1 MDYGL
6 GFKLQQLLNL
16 STCLYLFLGV
26 QVIVRSIIDQDPL
39 RPVDESNL
47 VWSDDEED
55 EKVDNMV
62 SLINTNFQFTSS
74 MFVGGLT
81 KLEVER
87 MRECENVNSKGKK
100 SKKHSL
106 ATSSTDP
113 SYIASVVIEKIKPE
127 LQTVDGNIV
136 EACRRVDA
144 IEGSMVGL
152 VQSVLAKFKD
162 EMLESVR
169 YLVTDLTKEDC
180 DGPLRI
186 TPTGTTATI
195 RENGNRTQSKA
206 CVVTQANDLTIRD
219 VLRDISAY
227 STPPDSPR
235 LSQDIIL
242 SSYHDDD
249 FKFVLN

>member
-1 MDYGL
+1 VDYGL

-26 QVIVRSIIDQDPL
+26 QVLVRSIIDQDPL

-127 LQTVDGNIV
+127 LQTMDGNIV

-186 TPTGTTATI
+186 TLHQLGLLQRLEKMAIGHNQKRVLLHKQMILQSVTFFGT
-195 RENGNRTQSKA
+195 
-206 CVVTQANDLTIRD
+206 
-219 VLRDISAY
+219 
-227 STPPDSPR
+227 
-235 LSQDIIL
+235 
-242 SSYHDDD
+242 
-249 FKFVLN
+249 